1 MGQNYMIFT
10 DVSADIDK
18 EFARENEIHFIA
30 MDYTLGEEARH
41 CDGIEDENI
50 LKKFYDG
57 QRGGDFTKTSQ
68 ISPANY
74 MEAWEPYVEK
84 GISILYLS
92 LSSGLSGT
100 FQSSNLA
107 ARDLM
112 EEHEGALVICV
123 DSLAATAGMGLL
135 TEAAV
140 YNRKKGMSIEEN
152 AAWLNENKL
161 RVNHWFMVEDLM
173 YLKRGGR
180 VSAATALV
188 GTTLNIKPIL
198 CIDREGKLPNIDKK
212 RGVKA
217 ALNRLFE
224 LYKDAA
230 KEAEQEF
237 ENTVYLVHADDS
249 KKVEITEKLIRDAN
263 PDAVIKKMMLSP
275 IIGAHVGPGMTAVIH
290 WGVKRDR

>member
-1 MGQNYMIFT
+1 
-10 DVSADIDK
+10 
-18 EFARENEIHFIA
+18 

-41 CDGIEDENI
+41 CDGIEDEEI

-57 QRGGDFTKTSQ
+57 QRRGDFTKTSQ

-74 MEAWEPYVEK
+74 MEAWEPYVKE
-84 GISILYLS
+84 GTSILYLS

-112 EEHEGALVICV
+112 EEYEGVSIISV

-135 TEAAV
+135 AEAAV
-140 YNRKKGMSIEEN
+140 YNREKGMSIEEN
-152 AAWLNENKL
+152 ADWLNENKL
-161 RVNHWFMVEDLM
+161 RINHWFMVEDLM

-180 VSAATALV
+180 VSATTALV

-198 CIDREGKLPNIDKK
+198 TIDREGKLPNIDKK

-224 LYKDAA
+224 LYQSSA
-230 KEAEQEF
+230 KESEQEF
-237 ENTVYLVHADDS
+237 ENTIYLIHADDS
-249 KKVEITEKLIRDAN
+249 GKVDITEKLIRDVN
-263 PDAVIKKMMLSP
+263 PNAQIKKMMLSP
-275 IIGAHVGPGMTAVIH
+275 IIGAHVGPGMTAVVH
-290 WGVKRDR
+290 WGAERDK

>member
-1 MGQNYMIFT
+1 MREEYMIFT

-18 EFARENEIHFIA
+18 EFAKEKDIHFIA
-30 MDYTLGEEARH
+30 MNYTLGEEERH
-41 CDGIEDENI
+41 CDGIEDEEI
-50 LKKFYDG
+50 LKRFYDG
-57 QRGGDFTKTSQ
+57 QRDGDFTKTSQ

-74 MEAWEPYVEK
+74 MEAWEPYVKE
-84 GISILYLS
+84 GTSILYLS
-92 LSSGLSGT
+92 LSGGLSGT

-112 EEHEGALVICV
+112 EEYEGVSIISV
-123 DSLAATAGMGLL
+123 DSLAATGGMGLL
-135 TEAAV
+135 AEAAV
-140 YNRKKGMSIEEN
+140 FNREKGMSIEEN
-152 AAWLNENKL
+152 AEWLDNNKM
-161 RVNHWFMVEDLM
+161 RINHWFMVEDLM

-198 CIDREGKLPNIDKK
+198 TINSEGKLPNIDKK

-224 LYKDAA
+224 LYQASS

-237 ENTVYLVHADDS
+237 ENTIYLVHADDS
-249 KKVEITEKLIRDAN
+249 MKVEMLKKRIMEAN
-263 PDAVIKKMMLSP
+263 PNAIVKKMMLSP
-275 IIGAHVGPGMTAVIH
+275 IIGAHVGPGMAAVIH
-290 WGVKRDR
+290 WGQGRTQ

>member
-1 MGQNYMIFT
+1 MGQSYMIFT

-18 EFARENEIHFIA
+18 EFAREKDIHFIA
-30 MDYTLGEEARH
+30 MDYTLGEEVRH
-41 CDGIEDENI
+41 CDGIEDEEI

-74 MEAWEPYVEK
+74 IEAWEPYVKE
-84 GISILYLS
+84 GTSILYLS

-112 EEHEGALVICV
+112 EEYEGVSIISV

-135 TEAAV
+135 AEAAV
-140 YNRKKGMSIEEN
+140 YNREKGMSIEEN
-152 AAWLNENKL
+152 ADWLNENKL
-161 RVNHWFMVEDLM
+161 RINHWFMVEDLM

-180 VSAATALV
+180 VSATTALV

-198 CIDREGKLPNIDKK
+198 TIDREGKLPNIDKK

-217 ALNRLFE
+217 TLNRLFE
-224 LYKDAA
+224 FYQASA

-237 ENTVYLVHADDS
+237 ENTIYLIHADDS
-249 KKVEITEKLIRDAN
+249 GKVDITEKLIRDAN
-263 PDAVIKKMMLSP
+263 PNARIKKMMLSP

-290 WGVKRDR
+290 WGTERDR